1 MMLNRIEMRT
11 YNIFFTFFVFKINKY
26 KSFMDSIWGNYRRW
40 NNLTG
45 WFLFVFSAAVY
56 LLTLEPTV
64 SFWDCGEFIL
74 SAFKLQV
81 GHPPGAP
88 LFLMV
93 GRIATLFAGGDT
105 SKVALMINI
114 LSALCSAFAIMFL
127 FWTITHL
134 VRKVFTVNNALD
146 SKHIPAIIGSGILGS
161 LVYTFSD
168 TFWFSAV
175 EGELYAV
182 SSLVTAL
189 VFWGML
195 KWEEEA
201 DQPYSGRWIILIAYI
216 MGLGLGIH
224 RLNLLV
230 IPVLVFVFYFKKYD
244 VSVGGVI
251 KTLLVSVILLWLM
264 VFVLIPGVP
273 KVAGWFELLFV
284 NVFGLPYN
292 TGLLL
297 FLAMIFGGLAF
308 GIHYS
313 LNNRRVI
320 LNFIL
325 TCATVVMI
333 GYSSY
338 AMIMIRSNARPP
350 MNQNDPSDVFALS
363 YYINM
368 EQYGS
373 APKLFGHY
381 YSAPVVGV
389 KNIISGYN
397 KIDGKYKPYYRPE
410 YEYSKQ
416 FETVFP
422 RMYSSDPDHENA
434 YNYWGKVVGRKYSVG
449 TGSNKTSVVC
459 PTFGE
464 NLRYFFRYQVG
475 FMYLRYFMWN
485 FAGRQN
491 DIQGN
496 GNSIHGNWIS
506 GLKFIDEARLGK
518 IDKLPDDLT
527 NNPGHNTYFFLPL
540 LIGIAGMYW
549 QYKNNRNGFWLVLAF
564 FVMTGVAIIF
574 YLNQYPNQPRERDYA
589 YAGSFYAFAVWAGIG
604 FMFVYEKL
612 QKYLGEKGS
621 IAVTFVVLLAA
632 IPTIMAIQNWDDHD
646 RSNRYTARD
655 IGANYLKS
663 CAPNSILF
671 TYGDNDSFP
680 VWYVQDVEEV
690 RTDIRVANLSYIQ
703 AGWYIE
709 MMRQKAFKS
718 DPIPLTLGRE
728 KYIEGVRTQL
738 PVDVRV
744 DKPVNLREVVQ
755 FAAMDDKKY
764 MIDLSG
770 RGDYLNYLPTNKFII
785 DVDTAKVLSNGTVKE
800 YFRDRLVSPM
810 IWEYSDAD
818 AFKGDLA
825 IMDLLSTNEW
835 ERPVYYSTTVPS
847 EQYKGLE
854 KFFIQEGLAYRVA
867 PVKTEQKEQGEFGM
881 IDPIV
886 MYDNLMNNFSWGNAE
901 DPSVYLDENNRRMF
915 SNFRRI
921 FGTLGKELVTRG
933 DTLKAIEVAH
943 RGLELVP
950 AEKMPNDFFTIGLAE
965 VLIMSGSKD
974 EGLKLIDDVIEYSKK
989 YLDYAIR
996 VQPGQRFGLDYP
1008 TGINMQ
1014 ALLDIY
1020 NMSVRLNLT
1029 SVTEKIEPELNN
1041 YYSKLYSAN

>member
-1 MMLNRIEMRT
+1 
-11 YNIFFTFFVFKINKY
+11 
-26 KSFMDSIWGNYRRW
+26 MDSIWGNYRRW

-45 WFLFVFSAAVY
+45 WLLFVFSAIVY
-56 LLTLEPTV
+56 LLTVEPTV

-105 SKVALMINI
+105 SKAALMINI

-134 VRKVFTVNNALD
+134 VRKVFVKGNTLEA
-146 SKHIPAIIGSGILGS
+146 KQIPAIIGSGILGA
-161 LVYTFSD
+161 LAYTFSD

-201 DQPYSGRWIILIAYI
+201 EKEYAGRWIILIAYI

-230 IPVLVFVFYFKKYD
+230 IPVLVFVFYFKKYT
-244 VSVGGVI
+244 VSVKGVI
-251 KTLLVSVILLWLM
+251 KAFLFAVILLWLM
-264 VFVLIPGVP
+264 VFVLMPGVP

-284 NVFGLPYN
+284 NIFGLPYN
-292 TGLLL
+292 SGLLFFML
-297 FLAMIFGGLAF
+297 LVFGTLAYFIN
-308 GIHYS
+308 YS
-313 LNNRRVI
+313 LKRRRII
-320 LNFIL
+320 LNYIL
-325 TCATVVMI
+325 TSLTVIMI

-338 AMIMIRSNARPP
+338 AMIMIRSSARPP

-373 APKLFGHY
+373 SPKFYGQY
-381 YSAPVVGV
+381 YSAPVVDV
-389 KNIISGYN
+389 KNVISGYN
-397 KIDGKYKPYYRPE
+397 KVNGKYKPYYRPE
-410 YEYSKQ
+410 YTYSKK
-416 FETVFP
+416 FETIFP
-422 RMYSSDPDHENA
+422 RMYSPDPDHESA
-434 YNYWGKVVGRKYSVG
+434 YKYWGKVVGRKYTVG
-449 TGSNKTSVVC
+449 SGKETIVC

-464 NLRYFFRYQVG
+464 NLRYFFRYQIG

-496 GNSIHGNWIS
+496 GNPIHGNWIS
-506 GLKFIDEARLGK
+506 GLNFIDEARLGK
-518 IDKLPDDLT
+518 MDNLPDDLN
-527 NNPGHNTYFFLPL
+527 NNPGHNKYYFLPL
-540 LIGIAGMYW
+540 LIGLAGMFW
-549 QYKNNRNGFWLVLAF
+549 QYKADKKSFWLIMAF
-564 FVMTGVAIIF
+564 FIMTGLAIIF

-589 YAGSFYAFAVWAGIG
+589 YAGSFYAFAIWIGIG
-604 FMFVYEKL
+604 FMYVYEKL
-612 QKYLGEKGS
+612 HKYLGEKGS
-621 IAVTFVVLLAA
+621 AAVTLVALLTAA
-632 IPTIMAIQNWDDHD
+632 PLLMALQNWDDHD
-646 RSNRYTARD
+646 RSDRYTARD

-663 CAPNSILF
+663 CAPNSVLF

-690 RTDIRVANLSYIQ
+690 RTDVRVANLSYIQ

-709 MMRQKAFKS
+709 MMRQKAFES
-718 DPIPLTLGRE
+718 DPLPLSLGRD
-728 KYIEGVRTQL
+728 KYMEGVRNQL
-738 PVDVRV
+738 PVNNRV
-744 DKPVNLREVVQ
+744 NKPVDLKEVVQ

-785 DVDTAKVLSNGTVKE
+785 DVDSATVLANGTVKE
-800 YFRDRLVSPM
+800 YFKDRLLSPI
-810 IWEYSDAD
+810 IWEYTETD

-825 IMDLLSTNEW
+825 IMDLLSTNRW
-835 ERPVYYSTTVPS
+835 ERPIYYSTTVPS
-847 EQYKGLE
+847 DQYKGLE

-867 PVKTEQKEQGEFGM
+867 PVRTDPAEQGEFGM
-881 IDPIV
+881 IDPVV
-886 MYDNLMNNFSWGNAE
+886 MYDNFMNKFSWGNAE

-921 FGTLGKELVTRG
+921 FGILAKEMLVRG
-933 DTLKAIEVAH
+933 DTTKAIAAVH

-950 AEKMPNDFFTIGLAE
+950 ADKMPNDFFTIGLAE
-965 VLIMSGSKD
+965 VLIMAGNIEES
-974 EGLKLIDDVIEYSKK
+974 EKLLGEVIDYSKK
-989 YLDYAIR
+989 YLDYVISIE
-996 VQPGQRFGLDYP
+996 PEKRFGLEYT

-1014 ALLDIY
+1014 GLLDIY
-1020 NMSVRLNLT
+1020 NMSVKLNLT
-1029 SVTEKIEPELNN
+1029 SLTGIIEPVISD
-1041 YYSKLYSAN
+1041 YYTKLYSVK